1 MMALHGEDLALE
13 LLVPE
18 GPVEC
23 PQVGSIHSGEQL
35 SKVARQERG
44 SVRETPRSL
53 LRVEP
58 QGHGGWGWWS
68 EGI

>member
-1 MMALHGEDLALE
+1 MINPMMALHGEDLALE

-35 SKVARQERG
+35 SKVTR
-44 SVRETPRSL
+44 
-53 LRVEP
+53 
-58 QGHGGWGWWS
+58 
-68 EGI
+68 